1 MYVEPRRTA
10 GFEKKSCLWLY
21 TLMNYLEG
29 ELKWLLPSCHLTM
42 IYRIRVVVHFDLIFT
57 PLVRAMK
64 VLEERRTLNY
74 DLQSN

>member
-1 MYVEPRRTA
+1 
-10 GFEKKSCLWLY
+10 
-21 TLMNYLEG
+21 MNYLEG